1 MNIAFAGL
9 RHGHIFVLHEMALR
23 HPEYTVTGAWEA
35 DPAARAAAQE
45 KGVDCC
51 YATLE
56 ALLADPAVEA
66 VALGGCFADRGGV
79 AIAALR
85 AGKHVIA
92 DKPLCT
98 APEELDEIERLAKAN
113 GKTVSCM
120 FTMRFEPSVLAVRQL
135 VQSGELGE
143 INNVY
148 FGGQHPLQYGRRPMW
163 YFEEGK
169 HGGVLNDIAIHGV
182 DILEYAFGLRC
193 AAVNAARCW
202 NKFAEQA
209 PWFKDSA
216 QLMFT
221 AQNGAGV
228 LGDVSY
234 AIPDGVEFAL
244 PYYWQFFVWGTGGMA
259 EFSLGKNR
267 PVFYKKG
274 QKEPVELAA
283 VQPAADYLTDFLRV
297 VRGEENVI
305 LPMADVFAATRA
317 TLLLQ
322 KKADES

>member
-1 MNIAFAGL
+1 MNIAFASL
-9 RHGHIFVLHEMALR
+9 RHGHIFALYEMALK
-23 HPEYTVTGAWEA
+23 HPEYTVTGAWEE
-35 DPAARAAAQE
+35 DPAARTAAQE
-45 KGVDCC
+45 KGVNCC

-56 ALLADPAVEA
+56 ELLADPAVEA
-66 VALGGCFADRGGV
+66 VALGGCFADRGSA
-79 AIAALR
+79 AIAALK

-98 APEELDEIERLAKAN
+98 SLEELDEIERLAKAN

-120 FTMRFEPSVLAVRQL
+120 FTMRFEPAVLAVRQL
-135 VQSGELGE
+135 VQRGDLGQ

-182 DILEYAFGLRC
+182 DILDYAFGLRC

-209 PWFKDSA
+209 PAFKDSA
-216 QLMFT
+216 QFMLS

-234 AIPDGVEFAL
+234 AVPDGVEFAL
-244 PYYWQFFVWGTGGMA
+244 PYYWQFFVWGTQGMA

-267 PVFYKKG
+267 AVFYKKG
-274 QKEPVELAA
+274 QKEPVELAP
-283 VQPAADYLTDFLRV
+283 VQPACDYLTDVLRV
-297 VRGEENVI
+297 IRGETDVI

-317 TLLLQ
+317 TLQLQ

>member
-9 RHGHIFVLHEMALR
+9 RHGHIFVLHSMAQE
-23 HPEYTVTGAWEA
+23 HPDFTVTGAWEP
-35 DPAARAAAQE
+35 DEAARAAARE
-45 KGVDCC
+45 KGVDCR

-79 AIAALR
+79 AIAALK

-98 APEELDEIERLAKAN
+98 SLEELDEIERLAKSS
-113 GKTVSCM
+113 GKIVSCM
-120 FTMRFEPSVLAVRQL
+120 FTMRFEPVVLAVRQL
-135 VQSGELGE
+135 AKSGELGE

-169 HGGVLNDIAIHGV
+169 HGGVLNDIAIHGMDV
-182 DILEYAFGLRC
+182 LEYAFGLRC
-193 AAVNAARCW
+193 KTINAARCW
-202 NKFAEQA
+202 NKFADSEPA
-209 PWFKDSA
+209 FRDSA
-216 QLMFT
+216 QLMLT

-244 PYYWQFFVWGTGGMA
+244 PYYWEFMVWGTGGMA
-259 EFSLGKNR
+259 EFSLGKNHA
-267 PVFYKKG
+267 VFYKKG
-274 QKEPVELAA
+274 KKEPVELAS
-283 VQPAADYLTDFLRV
+283 VQPATDYLTDFLRV
-297 VRGEENVI
+297 VNGETDVI
-305 LPMADVFAATRA
+305 LPVEDVFASTRA

-322 KKADES
+322 KKADEG